1 MLQLSTALVLVIGG
15 KLAMAGTTERMG
27 PLAIAEILKLSASN
41 DSTKFNDVIDIFAKR
56 LEYGKHTDSRTRGIR
71 PGLSQSSFDGFK
83 NAARV
88 KRLFALLSFAKQ
100 WQADSAAITSLSSN
114 NPSDT
119 VASLLRAKYGYTD
132 SEWTEVQR
140 NIENPVRQQKRNA
153 LVAEL
158 IRRNPQFKNASDIY
172 EHYLIDPLVEPC
184 MKTTRVLEAVTATQL
199 FAQRVLFGV
208 ENCLDNSNVEH
219 TLIASQALKD
229 QWTWMRNYRVWEAN
243 RKVLLFPENW
253 LYPELRDDK
262 SSSFKSCWSL
272 S

>member
-1 MLQLSTALVLVIGG
+1 M
-15 KLAMAGTTERMG
+15 E
-27 PLAIAEILKLSASN
+27 
-41 DSTKFNDVIDIFAKR
+41 
-56 LEYGKHTDSRTRGIR
+56 
-71 PGLSQSSFDGFK
+71 
-83 NAARV
+83 
-88 KRLFALLSFAKQ
+88 
-100 WQADSAAITSLSSN
+100 
-114 NPSDT
+114 
-119 VASLLRAKYGYTD
+119 SLLRAKYGYTD

-140 NIENPVRQQKRNA
+140 NIENPIRQQKRNA

-158 IRRNPQFKNASDIY
+158 IRRNPQFKNANDIY

-208 ENCLDNSNVEH
+208 ENYRDNSNVEH

-262 SSSFKSCWSL
+262 SSSFKLLESELGKGELDGELANEAFGKFLGDVAQIARIKVLGMCMDSKGEAAFLRHWSNA
-272 S
+272 